1 MENKDS
7 LYNDYLVTKPLGS
20 GGQATVYLVKD
31 KNSGIEYAA
40 KLIKKKEADNE
51 IKLNQAISA
60 INPPSPYILR
70 YFKHGTTDFKR
81 KGK

>member
-1 MENKDS
+1 M
-7 LYNDYLVTKPLGS
+7 
-20 GGQATVYLVKD
+20 YLVKD
-31 KNSGIEYAA
+31 KNSEIEYAA
-40 KLIKKKEADNE
+40 KLIEKGDPDDE